1 MPDTVRADWIAA
13 DWGTTR
19 LRVWAMSAAGRPLA
33 RRESDRGMG
42 GLTAEQFE
50 ASFLEA
56 VSGWH
61 DPAAPIRA
69 VICGMAGAREGWA
82 EAGYRKV
89 PAGLRDEVAAVAAP
103 VRRAGL
109 AVRILP
115 GLAQDQP
122 ADVMRGEETQ
132 IAGLLLERPDFD
144 GLAVL
149 PGTHT
154 KWARVADGRVRHF
167 ATAMTG
173 ELFQLLGRHSILSR
187 SLDAG
192 DADAG
197 DSWDWSEFD
206 RALDG
211 AVADPAGLTRRL
223 FGLRAEAL
231 LHGLKPAGLRARL
244 SAELIGAEIAGNLA
258 EAKGLPVVLIGAEEL
273 SALYARGL
281 ARVGI
286 ESELRSA
293 EALTLSGLVAA
304 WKGLPHA

>member
-1 MPDTVRADWIAA
+1 MPDSVRADWIAA

-19 LRVWAMSAAGRPLA
+19 LRVWAMSAADRPLA

-42 GLTAEQFE
+42 GLTAERFE
-50 ASFLEA
+50 ACFLEA
-56 VSGWH
+56 IAGWH
-61 DPAAPIRA
+61 EPDAPIRA

-89 PAGLRDEVAAVAAP
+89 PADLRGEVAAVAAP
-103 VRRAGL
+103 VSRGGL

-115 GLAQDQP
+115 GLAQDRP

-154 KWARVADGRVRHF
+154 KWARVAEGRVRRF

-192 DADAG
+192 EA
-197 DSWDWSEFD
+197 WDWAEFD
-206 RALDG
+206 QALDG

-231 LHGLKPAGLRARL
+231 LHALQPAGLRARL
-244 SAELIGAEIAGNLA
+244 SAELIGAEIAANLA
-258 EAKGLPVVLIGAEEL
+258 EAKRLPIVLIGAEEL
-273 SALYARGL
+273 SSLYARGL

-286 ESELRSA
+286 DSEIRSA
-293 EALTLSGLVAA
+293 EALTLAGLVAA